1 MVLRKLLFCFLLLAT
16 SLAQPVSI
24 LPLAHADG
32 ILVLAAG
39 SGSSGVYDAETDIGL
54 VANDATQGT
63 AEDNT
68 EKLSDALQAQWR
80 GGSFTFVNGTTGP
93 VLKPIVCQAKQFFFY
108 GPIKTSNRVG
118 GALFGTGRPGY
129 HLPED
134 QYTTGGS
141 TYGGLNTRF
150 TRIDGENGGGVIRLR
165 GTGFVLVGID
175 IKGQRYLTNV
185 STSGTRSDACIEIEG
200 RDDPA
205 SGNHIISNCA
215 LGFAECGVLA
225 IAGYYNDDDEFVEMP
240 VSGGQQGRGVH
251 ADETLVDSCTFAAV
265 DKCIRSENE
274 QAVNWSFRDLTV
286 GGSTAFEPIVFDA
299 DKGGK
304 WTHTGTLGLNHPKVT
319 VLRIG
324 SYSGYYNRY
333 DIGTISWD
341 HFSGSGHYCRLT
353 DVALAAG
360 DWSSYEGLHIRMY
373 GSLSRYSGDW
383 DSDPGDQKLFR
394 FTSGITNL
402 NCSKMLYDFNN
413 GMPTAN
419 MTQSSGPWYYPTT
432 AWIPSP

>member
-1 MVLRKLLFCFLLLAT
+1 MIFRRLLLGLMLLA
-16 SLAQPVSI
+16 SVAQPSAI
-24 LPLAHADG
+24 LPLAQADG
-32 ILVLAAG
+32 ILILAA
-39 SGSSGVYDAETDIGL
+39 SGAASGAYDAESDIGL
-54 VANDATQGT
+54 VANDATQSV

-93 VLKPIVCQAKQFFFY
+93 VLKPIVCGAKQFYFY

-118 GALFGTGRPGY
+118 GQLIGIGRPGY

-150 TRIDGENGGGVIRLR
+150 TRIDGENGGPVIRLR
-165 GTGFVLVGID
+165 GAGFYLEGID
-175 IKGQRYLTNV
+175 FKGQRWTANA

-205 SGNHIISNCA
+205 SGKHIIRNCA
-215 LGFAECGVLA
+215 FGFAEVGILA

-240 VSGGQQGRGVH
+240 VSGGQAGRGVH
-251 ADETLVDSCTFAAV
+251 ADEMVIDTCSFVQI

-274 QAVNWSFRDLTV
+274 QSVNWSFRDLAV
-286 GGSTAFEPIVFDA
+286 AGSTAFEPIVFDA

-304 WTHTGTLGLNHPKVT
+304 WTHTGTLQLNHPKVT

-383 DSDPGDQKLFR
+383 DVSTAGQKLFK
-394 FTSGITNL
+394 FTPGIVGL
-402 NCSKMLYDFNN
+402 ELSKMLYDFNN
-413 GMPTAN
+413 GLPVAN
-419 MTQSSGPWYYPTT
+419 MTQSNGPWYYPNSG
-432 AWIPSP
+432 WVPSP